1 MALQPL
7 GGTITSADYSGGI
20 DPAGL
25 NPCNVAADSG
35 SVYAAGWPGGSP
47 VKVFDASEFATG
59 TPPHPSGTQ
68 IDATATAL
76 AVDPT
81 SGELYVDEGD
91 QIRVFGS
98 SGVSQYTFGSAEDF
112 GTNSSGVAV
121 EGENGKAYV
130 ADRTAG
136 QVDVYTPYLSAL
148 PPVAATGAATGVGFT
163 VATLHGKVNPRS
175 SAISDCHFDYVDD
188 AAFKANGFTGAQSA
202 PCVPDP
208 GSGSQA
214 VDVTAG
220 LSNLSTG
227 TTYHFRISATNEGGT
242 ANGRAASFSTPTV
255 AVTDPATGTDHH
267 TDATL
272 HGHIEPH
279 GETITN
285 CQFDWG
291 STTAYGNTL
300 DCAEGD
306 SFTEPTAVSAF
317 INGLTPGEAVHYR
330 LHLTTAAQGEALG
343 GDRVFA
349 PTPAVVHPLTATIG
363 SAGSGANQ
371 LSLKASEVAVDQS
384 SGNFYVAD
392 TGNDRVLKYDA
403 DGNFLSAWGWGV
415 SDGSNA
421 YQVCTSSCRA
431 GIPVEP
437 PESLTVDQSNGDLY
451 VFETVYP
458 GKIVRY
464 DAAGNPKDFT
474 AGPAAG
480 TNKLALPG
488 YSAGPSETEVAVDSS
503 GGPTD
508 GDIYVTVRN
517 SSSEWAIAV
526 FANDGTPLGDI
537 TGADT
542 PNGSFSKAC
551 GVAVNQS
558 NGDLYV
564 GDSAGVWRYSPSG
577 GTITSADYSGGIDP
591 AGLNPCNVA
600 ADSGNVYAAG
610 SPSGSPVKRFA
621 ASEFATGTPPTPAG
635 TQIDATATALA
646 VDSTSGE
653 LYVDEGDKVQ
663 VFDASGVSQ
672 YSFGSADD
680 FGTNSTGVAI
690 EGENGKAYV
699 ADRSSGQVDVY
710 TPSPR
715 SLDSSVGRFPI
726 GPPPPGQF
734 DTPQSITVDNSGGP
748 SDGDVYVSAF
758 PFTSTQVENGNITK
772 LNAAG
777 NVISSWGSGGQV
789 NSVKYPRSLAVDSTG
804 RLGVL
809 DYGGSDALQFFDGS
823 TGAPVETISGLAGG
837 GRSFAVEPGGTYL
850 LSDGGAVRRF
860 DPSLPHQQNSNF
872 FFVSKRGASGE
883 NLALDPGRNELYT
896 APRTR
901 IGLYRF
907 DASGN
912 VIQPDRSICVPGTAG
927 SFDVG
932 SEGCNP
938 TETFGEGDL
947 TRAEGIGVND
957 TTRRVYV
964 IDSGQLKIFSTF
976 NVTSPTV
983 TVGDVSE
990 LAGTTATLSAKVDPE
1005 RSRSPTATSP
1015 TLMTKNSKR
1024 TASPTPPRRLVL
1036 RIRARA
1042 RVTSRSPPNS
1052 PTSLRAPSTT
1062 SASRPKT
1069 PNRKAPRRALRA
1081 RSPRAGR

>member
-1 MALQPL
+1 MPTTPTALFLKPAASPSTSQTVTSTSGAYEGVWRYSPS

-25 NPCNVAADSG
+25 NTCNVAADSG

-112 GTNSSGVAV
+112 GTNFSGVAV

-130 ADRTAG
+130 ATAPPDKSTSTRPTSLPCHRWPPPARQPGLDHRRHPPRQG
-136 QVDVYTPYLSAL
+136 QPAL
-148 PPVAATGAATGVGFT
+148 FGDQRLPLRLRRRRGLQSQR
-163 VATLHGKVNPRS
+163 LHRRRERPLR
-175 SAISDCHFDYVDD
+175 
-188 AAFKANGFTGAQSA
+188 
-202 PCVPDP
+202 PDP
-208 GSGSQA
+208 GSGWQA

-384 SGNFYVAD
+384 SGKPRTSPTPATMSACSSTTQTATF
-392 TGNDRVLKYDA
+392 
-403 DGNFLSAWGWGV
+403 FSAWGWGV

-508 GDIYVTVRN
+508 GDIYVTVRR
-517 SSSEWAIAV
+517 
-526 FANDGTPLGDI
+526 L
-537 TGADT
+537 
-542 PNGSFSKAC
+542 
-551 GVAVNQS
+551 
-558 NGDLYV
+558 
-564 GDSAGVWRYSPSG
+564 
-577 GTITSADYSGGIDP
+577 
-591 AGLNPCNVA
+591 
-600 ADSGNVYAAG
+600 
-610 SPSGSPVKRFA
+610 
-621 ASEFATGTPPTPAG
+621 
-635 TQIDATATALA
+635 
-646 VDSTSGE
+646 E
-653 LYVDEGDKVQ
+653 L
-663 VFDASGVSQ
+663 
-672 YSFGSADD
+672 
-680 FGTNSTGVAI
+680 
-690 EGENGKAYV
+690 
-699 ADRSSGQVDVY
+699 
-710 TPSPR
+710 
-715 SLDSSVGRFPI
+715 
-726 GPPPPGQF
+726 
-734 DTPQSITVDNSGGP
+734 
-748 SDGDVYVSAF
+748 
-758 PFTSTQVENGNITK
+758 
-772 LNAAG
+772 
-777 NVISSWGSGGQV
+777 
-789 NSVKYPRSLAVDSTG
+789 
-804 RLGVL
+804 
-809 DYGGSDALQFFDGS
+809 
-823 TGAPVETISGLAGG
+823 
-837 GRSFAVEPGGTYL
+837 
-850 LSDGGAVRRF
+850 
-860 DPSLPHQQNSNF
+860 
-872 FFVSKRGASGE
+872 
-883 NLALDPGRNELYT
+883 
-896 APRTR
+896 
-901 IGLYRF
+901 
-907 DASGN
+907 
-912 VIQPDRSICVPGTAG
+912 
-927 SFDVG
+927 
-932 SEGCNP
+932 
-938 TETFGEGDL
+938 
-947 TRAEGIGVND
+947 
-957 TTRRVYV
+957 
-964 IDSGQLKIFSTF
+964 
-976 NVTSPTV
+976 
-983 TVGDVSE
+983 
-990 LAGTTATLSAKVDPE
+990 
-1005 RSRSPTATSP
+1005 
-1015 TLMTKNSKR
+1015 
-1024 TASPTPPRRLVL
+1024 
-1036 RIRARA
+1036 
-1042 RVTSRSPPNS
+1042 
-1052 PTSLRAPSTT
+1052 
-1062 SASRPKT
+1062 
-1069 PNRKAPRRALRA
+1069 
-1081 RSPRAGR
+1081 